1 MFILN
6 LLFKKRMTFATIF
19 TSKEENFDPAV
30 EVFAKL
36 LKPILWWII
45 IGVFAHS
52 VNQPIGSHTS
62 GFYGKW
68 PIDTAWY
75 CIHNSTDIV
84 RKLIQYRISVD
95 W

>member
-6 LLFKKRMTFATIF
+6 LLFKKRMTFAAIF
-19 TSKEENFDPAV
+19 SKDDTFSEF
-30 EVFAKL
+30 FAKL

-52 VNQPIGSHTS
+52 ANQPIDSHTP

-84 RKLIQYRISVD
+84 RKLTQYRISVD